1 MEKFSFKL
9 KKGNDSPSLRII
21 VTDLLFIQISHY
33 VFDTLIEK
41 YGFFENSF
49 WKS

>member
-9 KKGNDSPSLRII
+9 KKGNDSLSLRII
-21 VTDLLFIQISHY
+21 VTDLSFIEISHY
-33 VFDTLIEK
+33 VFDTSIEK
-41 YGFFENSF
+41 YRFYKNSF